1 MLSKKQMAGLSK
13 KRARLI
19 CSLTIALALAIPI
32 LYFAMEYKENAHRSS
47 AYAQKYALKFQ
58 QAIRENPRYWQF
70 NLEKF
75 SEVFADLDRSCNVQA
90 VTVLD
95 LQGKPLYHEAFTPD
109 PLFVMQQESVIHYN
123 NKPYGITRVT
133 LNLAGILQNT
143 ALLALLSCCTAAAVL
158 HFLRLSLQLGLQLAL
173 ANQHLQ
179 HLAVTDA
186 KTGLTNGAALRNKL
200 QQMLQTPAL
209 RQPAISLAMIGVDRL
224 KKFNLTHSREQGNRV
239 LQELAEFLRLYAPP
253 AATLGRLDGD
263 YFALLFP
270 AIGEEEALQRVER
283 LRQKIAAAVFAD
295 FDGLTV
301 SIGVSEA
308 PLAGELTADQLLCQ
322 AEKALQWAK
331 ETGRNNCKAFSMY
344 RQPQQA
350 NAPGLAPVMKQNMNN
365 QILQK
370 FTHELN
376 LYACDVYE
384 PLARNLLT
392 TLAIWEDQTV
402 RHSLRVN
409 QLSLLLGKKIG
420 LSSQELATLN
430 LGTLLHDI
438 GKLTL
443 PDNLLL
449 KKDPL
454 TDEELQLIRFHPQAG
469 YQLVQE
475 NGFIDNA
482 AHIILYHHE
491 RYDGHGYPFGLTGK
505 DIPLLARICSVVD
518 AFDAM
523 TSDRPYKKNCS
534 FEEAFEEVRRNSGS
548 QFDPAVAD
556 AFLQLAPTL
565 ISEQAKLPSCQAA
578 IPVV

>member
-1 MLSKKQMAGLSK
+1 MLSEKHVAGLSR

-19 CSLTIALALAIPI
+19 CALTIFLALVVPL
-32 LYFAMEYKENAHRSS
+32 LYFSMEYKENDHRNT

-58 QAIRENPRYWQF
+58 QAIRENPQYWQF
-70 NLEKF
+70 DLEKF
-75 SEVFADLDRSCNVQA
+75 SEVFADIDREYNIQA
-90 VTVLD
+90 ITVLD
-95 LQGKPLYHEAFTPD
+95 LQGKTLYHEAFAPD
-109 PLFVMQQESVIHYN
+109 SPFTLQREAIIHYN
-123 NKPYGITRVT
+123 NKPYGVTRITSDLTAMLR
-133 LNLAGILQNT
+133 NT

-158 HFLRLSLQLGLQLAL
+158 HFLRLSLQLSMQLAL

-179 HLAVTDA
+179 WLAVTDA
-186 KTGLTNGAALRNKL
+186 KTGLTNGAALRARL
-200 QQMLQTPAL
+200 QRMMQTPSL
-209 RQPAISLAMIGVDRL
+209 HHPAISLAIIGVDRL
-224 KKFNLTHSREQGNRV
+224 KKYNLTNSREQGNRV
-239 LQELAEFLRLYAPP
+239 LQELAEFLRLYSPSI
-253 AATLGRLDGD
+253 ATLGRLDGD
-263 YFALLFP
+263 HFALLLP
-270 AIGEEEALQRVER
+270 AIGETEALQRAES
-283 LRQKIAAAVFAD
+283 LREKIAGTTFAD
-295 FDGLTV
+295 FEGLTV

-308 PLAGELTADQLLCQ
+308 PAGVSLTADALLCQ

-331 ETGRNNCKAFSMY
+331 ETGRNNCKAFSEY
-344 RQPQQA
+344 RQPQHTGTPVF
-350 NAPGLAPVMKQNMNN
+350 APAIKQNMND
-365 QILQK
+365 QVLQK

-376 LYACDVYE
+376 LYAYDVYE
-384 PLARNLLT
+384 PLARSLLT

-454 TDEELQLIRFHPQAG
+454 TDEEFQLIRFHPQAG
-469 YQLVQE
+469 YQLVQD
-475 NGFIDNA
+475 NACIDDA

-505 DIPLLARICSVVD
+505 DIPLLARICSVAD

-523 TSDRPYKKNCS
+523 TADRPYKKNRS

-548 QFDPAVAD
+548 QFDPAVVSV
-556 AFLQLAPTL
+556 FLQLAPTL
-565 ISEQAKLPSCQAA
+565 SAEQSGQPSCHSA